1 MLHAHLH
8 GQDGSSNPRR
18 GGKADSLAT
27 VMWASATLLS
37 NAAAARSVAGA
48 GTGASASDGGG
59 SGGGGGGGG
68 IDDAHAASDKQI
80 LHPYA
85 GQGFPNSS
93 GDSDDGDENPVW
105 ITRLL
110 RDMTSVVGAMPA
122 HWFGR
127 AARTQ
132 LHQTFHVFEQLHPER
147 PLVSADQLHQLA
159 EAEVGLKQQVLQWK
173 LSGQGKGKVRAD
185 AVVSDTQQAVF
196 AELVEIVPDAKL
208 EVILPASRYATT
220 SKHRW
225 PCMRR

>member
-1 MLHAHLH
+1 MLQTHWS

-37 NAAAARSVAGA
+37 NAAAARSVSGG
-48 GTGASASDGGG
+48 GTGGGGG

-68 IDDAHAASDKQI
+68 GGNNDARAASDKRS

-85 GQGFPNSS
+85 GHGFANSS
-93 GDSDDGDENPVW
+93 GDSDGGDDEKSAW

-110 RDMTSVVGAMPA
+110 REMTSVVGAMPA
-122 HWFGR
+122 RWFGR

-132 LHQTFHVFEQLHPER
+132 LHQTFHVFEQLHPEC
-147 PLVSADQLHQLA
+147 PLVPVDQLRQLA
-159 EAEVGLKQQVLQWK
+159 EGEVGLKQQALQWK
-173 LSGQGKGKVRAD
+173 LSGRGKGQVRAD

-196 AELVEIVPDAKL
+196 TELGEVLPDAEL
-208 EVILPASRYATT
+208 EVILPASRYVTT
-220 SKHRW
+220 HI
-225 PCMRR
+225 RR